1 MESFI
6 EIIVLLGFALVSILA
21 NERARAKR
29 MQAQREMRPP
39 SVDEP
44 VEVSAEERSPAQEM
58 LQRLQAHASAFGIEG
73 AGVVSAP
80 HPPPIL
86 LEEPAA
92 EEPVE
97 VAERAAPVL
106 RQVPSIG
113 PVLGQFAP
121 LLPTGQISPGTSQA
135 RGAPSALLATIRTRA
150 GLRRA
155 LLMREILGP
164 PRAFEQHGRI

>member
-1 MESFI
+1 MGSFI
-6 EIIVLLGFALVSILA
+6 EIIALLGFALVSILA

-86 LEEPAA
+86 PLEI
-92 EEPVE
+92 EE
-97 VAERAAPVL
+97 
-106 RQVPSIG
+106 SIA
-113 PVLGQFAP
+113 FWP
-121 LLPTGQISPGTSQA
+121 LWASWESPGAQ
-135 RGAPSALLATIRTRA
+135 
-150 GLRRA
+150 
-155 LLMREILGP
+155 
-164 PRAFEQHGRI
+164 